1 VEIER
6 INQQHLLEIE
16 RIKHQYLAEI
26 ERLHETAL
34 LPSTSSNY
42 SVTESGVSTSSNVS
56 EDANHSDSSS
66 GNSPI
71 HPNLD
76 TNSASD
82 ASSENSSSSC
92 KRRRRRCKR
101 RAHVTVSRKLE
112 HALER
117 CRLLEARVT
126 LDSPESSTR
135 LPVNSAVTTT
145 QPISSDKVDIKD
157 QTDGL
162 PKTKPVWLRVE
173 QQQSRGKRSN
183 TKQHLNKSTFP
194 IVDQSVISTLPSP
207 TLTVTS
213 VSSLVVD
220 PITTISQPSPA
231 TVTSVS
237 KQKRR
242 KKSPRI
248 DTIPNPQTKESI
260 YAAKTTMTNSKAA
273 ERRRRANGFRKKAAR
288 SSREPTLRRH
298 CRRKQREP
306 PSTVASPA
314 NPQSRQ
320 EDSLDDQKSKE
331 VVHATVSTL
340 GRS

>member
-1 VEIER
+1 M
-6 INQQHLLEIE
+6 
-16 RIKHQYLAEI
+16 
-26 ERLHETAL
+26 
-34 LPSTSSNY
+34 
-42 SVTESGVSTSSNVS
+42 
-56 EDANHSDSSS
+56 
-66 GNSPI
+66 
-71 HPNLD
+71 
-76 TNSASD
+76 
-82 ASSENSSSSC
+82 
-92 KRRRRRCKR
+92 
-101 RAHVTVSRKLE
+101 
-112 HALER
+112 
-117 CRLLEARVT
+117 
-126 LDSPESSTR
+126 
-135 LPVNSAVTTT
+135 NSAVTTT

-173 QQQSRGKRSN
+173 QQQSRGNRSN

-194 IVDQSVISTLPSP
+194 VADQSVISILPSP

-213 VSSLVVD
+213 VSSPVVD
-220 PITTISQPSPA
+220 PITTINQPSPA

-248 DTIPNPQTKESI
+248 DTIPNPQTKESLH
-260 YAAKTTMTNSKAA
+260 AAKATMTNSKAA
-273 ERRRRANGFRKKAAR
+273 ERRRRANGFRKKAVR
-288 SSREPTLRRH
+288 PFREPTLRRH

-306 PSTVASPA
+306 LSTVAPPA

-331 VVHATVSTL
+331 GADARVSAP